1 MCARWMRSHRFVQCK
16 SQEVK
21 HIIFEEDRKVN
32 MISVIYEE
40 TIWDARKVSW
50 RGKPT
55 CETCKN
61 DQLSQR
67 KQWGPQD
74 WVKRMWVTAPIMLQ
88 DASWIP
94 SKTLRMIWEMAPS
107 CFCLWIHDWVYHTLA
122 SLALTKTLIFALK
135 KPCCGNPSLCLS
147 LGNDH
152 TEPANLDLEF
162 ETLPF
167 AASPIRGCYFSPKA
181 PLKIFTW
188 QRGGQDN

>member
-1 MCARWMRSHRFVQCK
+1 
-16 SQEVK
+16 
-21 HIIFEEDRKVN
+21 
-32 MISVIYEE
+32 MISVIYE
-40 TIWDARKVSW
+40 DLRCSKGQLGA
-50 RGKPT
+50 PT
-55 CETCKN
+55 FETCKN
-61 DQLSQR
+61 HQLSQR
-67 KQWGPQD
+67 KRWGPQD

-88 DASWIP
+88 DTSWIP
-94 SKTLRMIWEMAPS
+94 AKPWVIWEMAPS

-162 ETLPF
+162 ETLPL